1 MLMFLFYTL
10 FASSMVGQRR
20 GSTRDRAQSQA
31 MGALR
36 ASGDRTPSEQDGA
49 AGPNGGQA
57 TLQGQVLVAGDNRL
71 RSDEEEASLLGHIQ
85 RVGEL
90 CEVVSGGSGQ
100 SGQSNESGERGTG
113 DVVGVD
119 EVGGARA
126 VATGGAAAPVG

>member
-49 AGPNGGQA
+49 AGPNGGQ
-57 TLQGQVLVAGDNRL
+57 VLVAGDSRL

-113 DVVGVD
+113 DAVGVD
-119 EVGGARA
+119 EVGSARA
-126 VATGGAAAPVG
+126 GATGGAAAPVG